1 MQVAGRTISK
11 YSIAL
16 LVIVL
21 IGVFL
26 RVYHLDAQSLW
37 VDEVYDFLLANIS
50 VKSIVV
56 MSLVTEV
63 ATPQDHLL
71 LHLWMTLFGTSLFAL
86 RFLSLIFGVFA
97 ILMIYLLGRRLFNEE
112 VGLISALIL
121 AISPLNIEYSQEARM
136 YSLVVFLAL
145 LSMYFFVLLLEPG
158 SLRIS
163 LGYILLE
170 PYSLP
175 SSLFISLG
183 YILSTTLLW
192 EVHPFGLFVLSAQI
206 IFVAGLLLLSRQR
219 RSRLKLCIL
228 SQVIAVIVFIPE
240 IHFLLSKQAYAAT
253 NYVSFSYAN
262 PISLVLPLAAGR
274 WDVPRQHCLDDT
286 SPWVGCILTVHLPKS
301 STESF

>member
-1 MQVAGRTISK
+1 
-11 YSIAL
+11 
-16 LVIVL
+16 
-21 IGVFL
+21 
-26 RVYHLDAQSLW
+26 
-37 VDEVYDFLLANIS
+37 
-50 VKSIVV
+50 

-63 ATPQDHLL
+63 ATPQYHLL

-97 ILMIYLLGRRLFNEE
+97 TIIIYLLGRRLFNEE

-121 AISPLNIEYSQEARM
+121 AISPLNIEYSQEARICTA
-136 YSLVVFLAL
+136 SW
-145 LSMYFFVLLLEPG
+145 SSWHSSHVLLRPTPRAGQSAYFTRLHSPRAVQSPKQ
-158 SLRIS
+158 SLYLTRLHSLHHALVGGPPIRIVCAQCPDH
-163 LGYILLE
+163 ICCR
-170 PYSLP
+170 PAP
-175 SSLFISLG
+175 TIK
-183 YILSTTLLW
+183 TTS
-192 EVHPFGLFVLSAQI
+192 VAAQAVL
-206 IFVAGLLLLSRQR
+206 
-219 RSRLKLCIL
+219 L

-274 WDVPRQHCLDDT
+274 WVIPRQHCLDDT